1 MAERARF
8 TSGSFRSMVDR
19 EGGPPRT
26 FGGSQSRAMQ
36 SSRSGQTPG
45 AGVGVFRVD
54 MGSMRRGRVVL
65 GRGGR
70 AAIAAVACCAL
81 ANCSSSSK
89 FMSKF
94 DPRLGVSSSPRVVGP
109 GEPVPKG
116 GGRYT
121 VGTPY
126 SVGGRTYV
134 PQENPNYRAEGLA
147 SWYGSDF
154 HGRRTAHREV
164 YDTH

>member
-65 GRGGR
+65 GRGGGG
-70 AAIAAVACCAL
+70 A
-81 ANCSSSSK
+81 
-89 FMSKF
+89 
-94 DPRLGVSSSPRVVGP
+94 

-116 GGRYT
+116 RGRYT